1 MHQLLVAGLAFLV
14 LFFPLLSLAD
24 WVAKLFGGSL
34 GQFD

>member
-24 WVAKLFGGSL
+24 WVARRFGGTL
-34 GQFD
+34 GQID